1 MPTKIMANRTDTNVA
16 NAEKVAT
23 LDSVLNVRGIEQIK
37 DATAVTTE
45 NTMVQTPPPETV
57 LRYSAPT
64 KQCKPY
70 NSVRKGCLQNNKIV
84 WGKVPE

>member
-1 MPTKIMANRTDTNVA
+1 MPTKITANRTEMNVA
-16 NAEKVAT
+16 SAEKVAT

-37 DATAVTTE
+37 DTTAVMTE

-57 LRYSAPT
+57 LRYWAPT

-70 NSVRKGCLQNNKIV
+70 NSVRKNCLGSNKV
-84 WGKVPE
+84 V